1 MKKKTIYKEA
11 QITGAMGGNTHKE
24 TKDPDY
30 WKRIGQKGNEAMR
43 ARGPEFFKERA
54 RKIAESRRLK
64 KKSSMDKVGDLLLGK

>member
-1 MKKKTIYKEA
+1 MTKKTIYKEA

-30 WKRIGQKGNEAMR
+30 WKRIGQKGNEAMK

-54 RKIAESRRLK
+54 RKIAESRKRNK
-64 KKSSMDKVGDLLLGK
+64 RSSMEKVADILVGK